1 MTSPTRIRGPWFL
14 AGSLALLAVPAAVL
28 AQSVTRNST
37 PFAPATPA
45 ALADGS
51 PSKPRLVVT
60 IVVDQMRA
68 DYLDRFN
75 DLFLPPG
82 DSNGEAGGFRFLR
95 ERGAQ
100 FPGARYRHFP
110 LFTGPGHAVV
120 LTGGYPYKT
129 GIVANDWYDKDAHS
143 PVYCVQD
150 DAAQVVG
157 AGMGSSARGM
167 SPFNLHSTTVGDE
180 LKMATGGAAR
190 VVTLSLK
197 DRAAILLGGRLTDA
211 TIWFDDSTGSWISS
225 SFYCKGGQLPP
236 WVQALND
243 KKAPDSY
250 FGKPWQAALP
260 TSALGR
266 IWKPS
271 QSFAMAKAP
280 YDMGGSFPHRIDGGL
295 KEPGPAFYKAFALT
309 PWANQ
314 LVLDAAKSAV
324 ESQKMGQDETPDLL
338 ALNLASNDYVGHAF
352 GPDSPEM
359 AEITVQTDR
368 MLSDFFRFLD
378 RTVPGGLDN
387 VTIALT
393 ADHGVAPVPEA
404 MAAAGF
410 RAGRISDVGIKLA
423 AEAALDAR
431 FGAHDWVQEYVEPY
445 LYLSDTAT
453 KLAHAD
459 PAQVQQ
465 VAARAVAKLSGV
477 YNAYPRAQIEEG
489 RLGTTDLAQRL
500 YKGFYP
506 KVSGDV
512 LLVSEQGWFT
522 EETPGKSATTHGSP
536 YAYDTAVPL
545 LLAGFGIRPGTYR
558 EDVCPAD
565 LAPSLSELLGVGRP
579 SACDG
584 TLLASALR

>member
-1 MTSPTRIRGPWFL
+1 MKTPTARRAPWL
-14 AGSLALLAVPAAVL
+14 LPASLALLSGALAVVL
-28 AQSVTRNST
+28 AQSARRNDQSHENKT
-37 PFAPATPA
+37 PGAPGA
-45 ALADGS
+45 AAR
-51 PSKPRLVVT
+51 PRLVVT
-60 IVVDQMRA
+60 IVVDQLRS
-68 DYLDRFN
+68 DFLDRFN

-82 DSNGEAGGFRFLR
+82 SSNAEAGGFRFLR

-129 GIVANDWYDKDAHS
+129 GIIANDWFDKAGNS
-143 PVYCVQD
+143 FVYCVQD

-157 AGMGSSARGM
+157 AEMGSRARPM
-167 SPFNLHSTTVGDE
+167 SPLNLRSTTIGDE
-180 LKMATGGAAR
+180 LKMATGGRAR

-211 TIWFDDSTGSWISS
+211 TIWFDDSTGTWVSS
-225 SFYCKGGQLPP
+225 SFYCKGGDLPP
-236 WVQALND
+236 WVQALNA
-243 KKAPDSY
+243 KKAPDAA

-260 TSALGR
+260 AGALER
-266 IWKPS
+266 VWKPA
-271 QSFAMAKAP
+271 QSFAHAKAP
-280 YDMGGSFPHRIDGGL
+280 YGMGEAFPHRIDGGL
-295 KEPGPAFYKAFALT
+295 KEPGPDFYKAFTLT

-314 LVLDAAKSAV
+314 FVLDAAKSAV
-324 ESQKMGQDETPDLL
+324 ESQRMGQDETPDLL
-338 ALNLASNDYVGHAF
+338 AFNLATNDYVGHAF
-352 GPDSPEM
+352 GPDSPQA
-359 AEITVQTDR
+359 AEITVATDR
-368 MLSDFFRFLD
+368 QLADFFRFLD

-404 MAAAGF
+404 MAAVGF
-410 RAGRISDVGIKLA
+410 QAGRISEVRIKQA

-431 FGAHDWVQEYVEPY
+431 FGARNWVAEYVEPY
-445 LYLSDTAT
+445 LYLNDDASKA
-453 KLAHAD
+453 ARAD
-459 PAQVQQ
+459 QAQVQQ
-465 VAARAVAKLSGV
+465 VAARALSGLPGV

-512 LLVSEQGWFT
+512 LMVAEQAWFT
-522 EETPGKSATTHGSP
+522 EETPGRSATTHGSP
-536 YAYDTAVPL
+536 YAYDTSVPL
-545 LLAGFGIRPGTYR
+545 LLAGAGIRAGTYH
-558 EDVCPAD
+558 EDVCPGD
-565 LAPSLSELLGVGRP
+565 IAPSLSALMGIGLP

-584 TLLASALR
+584 TILASALR